1 MMGVLFTCC
10 PSSCCITVFCI
21 SFLMNMLLTLLE
33 GLVESFL
40 CFLFHSFWEDGDMT
54 LLTCVK
60 FAFS

>member
-1 MMGVLFTCC
+1 MMGVLFTCY

-33 GLVESFL
+33 GLAVSFL
-40 CFLFHSFWEDGDMT
+40 CLFHSFWEDGDMT